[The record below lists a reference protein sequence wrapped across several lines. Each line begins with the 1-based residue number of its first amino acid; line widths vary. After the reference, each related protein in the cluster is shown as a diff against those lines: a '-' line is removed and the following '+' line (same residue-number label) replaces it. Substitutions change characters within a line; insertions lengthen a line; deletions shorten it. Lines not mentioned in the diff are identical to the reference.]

1 MISRGLAVDVQG
13 GFLPLV
19 CIVDLSSSL
28 VAVAEDVFRVVT
40 CVLDFIIWLRGSPLE
55 VLRIRLHFARAHAHS
70 NVADNE
76 DKSDGENGE
85 EDDQV
90 LDCVSHGSL
99 LFFNDL
105 GLGHLRDQELLLF
118 LSVLSI

>member
-70 NVADNE
+70 NLN
-76 DKSDGENGE
+76 
-85 EDDQV
+85 
-90 LDCVSHGSL
+90 
-99 LFFNDL
+99 L
-105 GLGHLRDQELLLF
+105 GLAD
-118 LSVLSI
+118 